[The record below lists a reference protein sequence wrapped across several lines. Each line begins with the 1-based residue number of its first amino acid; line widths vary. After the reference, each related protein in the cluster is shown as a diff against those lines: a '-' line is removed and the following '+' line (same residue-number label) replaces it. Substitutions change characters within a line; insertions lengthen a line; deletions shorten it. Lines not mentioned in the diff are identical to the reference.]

1 MAKINKS
8 LSTADPWEIGAL
20 GRNMQHVK
28 RAAPSVEADVD
39 DALGLQLISIRLQK
53 RLIDDLKFIA
63 KANGVG
69 YQPLVRDVL
78 DKFVTDEI
86 QKIVR
91 DAKARRHSEGIASA
105 DLTDKRSRKAA

>member
-1 MAKINKS
+1 MKKS
-8 LSTADPWEIGAL
+8 VSTTDAWEIGAL
-20 GRNMQHVK
+20 GRDAQHVQ
-28 RAAPSVEADVD
+28 RAASSVEANVD

-78 DKFVTDEI
+78 DKFVVDEI
-86 QKIVR
+86 AKIVR
-91 DAKARRHSEGIASA
+91 DAKARRKIEGGAAS
-105 DLTDKRSRKAA
+105 DLSDKQSRKAA